1 MEIVGMN
8 EEAIFCKK
16 NEYLI
21 NNLNFKYLHML
32 PNPDLEAKKI
42 IMNLLCDTTFEGG
55 V

>member
-21 NNLNFKYLHML
+21 NNLNFKYLYML
-32 PNPDLEAKKI
+32 LNFDLEVKKNYYEFV
-42 IMNLLCDTTFEGG
+42 M
-55 V
+55 